1 MSFQSRR
8 SGPKRDH
15 PSADTSDTVIA
26 VLALTPPVD
35 ADTVS
40 GRHTGP
46 MTRLRDRGGL
56 DPLHPRV
63 PPWIG
68 DAVAAV
74 FIISSA
80 FIPFPGTDFRPG
92 DPLAMAL
99 VVAPAVLLPLRRRW
113 PIPVLAACVAI
124 FSFAAFAGMLWPGIV
139 LAIAIAMFGIGNR
152 LARSTTRITAS
163 VTIVVIVLIN
173 VLASIGNVF
182 DPRVITVAITVAFAA
197 AAGDGTRSRREYIA
211 AITERAERAEE
222 TRESEARRRVSEE
235 RLRIARDLHDAVA
248 HQIAVISLNAGVAS
262 SAIESRPDA
271 AREAVRTIGDA
282 ARTVL
287 GEIGSLLEVLR
298 TEEEAGDR
306 ALSPQ
311 PGLDRL
317 DELVGQ
323 FAAVGLAV
331 TVRTEGDPSQVDGV
345 AGITAYR
352 VIQEGLT
359 NAHKHGA
366 ESRAHVLVH
375 VEDES
380 VRIVV
385 ANPVLVGRSRD
396 ESGSG
401 LGLVGLRERVAA
413 VRGVVE
419 TGPTPGGWRIAATLP
434 LNKEAQP

>member
-1 MSFQSRR
+1 
-8 SGPKRDH
+8 
-15 PSADTSDTVIA
+15 
-26 VLALTPPVD
+26 
-35 ADTVS
+35 
-40 GRHTGP
+40 
-46 MTRLRDRGGL
+46 
-56 DPLHPRV
+56 
-63 PPWIG
+63 
-68 DAVAAV
+68 
-74 FIISSA
+74 
-80 FIPFPGTDFRPG
+80 
-92 DPLAMAL
+92 MAL
-99 VVAPAVLLPLRRRW
+99 VVAPAVILPLRRRW

-124 FSFAAFAGMLWPGIV
+124 FALAAFTGMVWPGIV
-139 LAIAIAMFGIGNR
+139 LAIAIAMFGVGNR
-152 LARSTTRITAS
+152 SARRTTRITAS
-163 VTIVVIVLIN
+163 VTIIVVVLIN
-173 VLASIGNVF
+173 VLASLGSVF
-182 DPRVITVAITVAFAA
+182 DPRVITVAVTVAFAA
-197 AAGDGTRSRREYIA
+197 AAGDGARSGREYIV

-262 SAIESRPDA
+262 SAIDSRPDA
-271 AREAVRTIGDA
+271 AREAVRTIGNA

-298 TEEEAGDR
+298 TEDDAGDR

-323 FAAVGLAV
+323 FAGAGLAV
-331 TVRTEGDPSQVDGV
+331 TVRTEGDPSQVDGAV
-345 AGITAYR
+345 GIAAYR

-366 ESRAHVLVH
+366 ESRAHVLIH
-375 VEDES
+375 VDDEALK
-380 VRIVV
+380 IVV
-385 ANPVLVGRSRD
+385 TNPVIAERTQG

-434 LNKEAQP
+434 LTKESRP

>member
-1 MSFQSRR
+1 M
-8 SGPKRDH
+8 
-15 PSADTSDTVIA
+15 
-26 VLALTPPVD
+26 
-35 ADTVS
+35 
-40 GRHTGP
+40 
-46 MTRLRDRGGL
+46 

-68 DAVAAV
+68 DVIAAI
-74 FIISSA
+74 FIIWSA
-80 FIPFPGTDFRPG
+80 FIAFPETDFRPS
-92 DPLAMAL
+92 DPFGFAL
-99 VVAPAVLLPLRRRW
+99 VAAPAVILPLRRRW
-113 PIPVLAACVAI
+113 PIPVLGACVAI
-124 FSFAAFAGMLWPGIV
+124 FALAAFTGTVWPGIV
-139 LAIAIAMFGIGNR
+139 LAIAIAMFGVGNR
-152 LARSTTRITAS
+152 SARRTTRITAS
-163 VTIVVIVLIN
+163 VTILVIVLIN
-173 VLASIGNVF
+173 VLASLGSVF
-182 DPRVITVAITVAFAA
+182 DLRVITVAVTVAFAA
-197 AAGDGTRSRREYIA
+197 AAGDGARSGREYIV

-271 AREAVRTIGDA
+271 AREAVRTIGNA

-298 TEEEAGDR
+298 TEDDAGDR
-306 ALSPQ
+306 QLSPQ

-317 DELVGQ
+317 DELVGR
-323 FAAVGLAV
+323 FAAAGLAV

-375 VEDES
+375 VDEEA
-380 VRIVV
+380 VKIVV
-385 ANPVLVGRSRD
+385 TNPVLVERARD

-434 LNKEAQP
+434 LTKEFQP